1 MKENRF
7 CWKET
12 GFVGSNQVLLE
23 AIRFCWKEL
32 GFVGCVINMA

>member
-1 MKENRF
+1 MRIRR
-7 CWKET
+7 ET
-12 GFVGSNQVLLE
+12 GFVGRKQVLLE